1 MGTFEVSSFWVIVAG
16 SATVLAI
23 GTGFLKARKYI
34 EDRIQESL
42 SKEEIIGK
50 ISLLVKP
57 DMIFDEKGSIVADR
71 GASAFVQ
78 DRGIYFTMEDDMSD
92 SIPSEIRI
100 SFSKHL
106 KVPPLLTPLNPDIT
120 TIRPERGASH
130 DWIYKLSYSATVGH
144 DEDKEFRRRYRLEIY

>member
-1 MGTFEVSSFWVIVAG
+1 MGTFEVSTFWVIVAG

-23 GTGFLKARKYI
+23 GTGFLKARRYI
-34 EDRIQESL
+34 EDRIQEAL

-57 DMIFDEKGSIVADR
+57 DMIFDEKGSIVTDR
-71 GASAFVQ
+71 GASAFIQ
-78 DRGIYFTMEDDMSD
+78 DRGIHFTMEDDISD

-120 TIRPERGASH
+120 YIRTERGESH
-130 DWIYKLSYSATVGH
+130 DWSYKLSYSATTRP
-144 DEDKEFRRRYRLEIY
+144 DEEKEYLRRYRLEIL

>member
-1 MGTFEVSSFWVIVAG
+1 MAVEISAFWVVVAG
-16 SATVLAI
+16 VANVLAI
-23 GTGFLKARKYI
+23 GAGALRARKYI

-57 DMIFDEKGSIVADR
+57 DMIFDEKGSIITDR
-71 GASAFVQ
+71 GASAFIQ
-78 DRGIYFTMEDDMSD
+78 DRGIHFTMEDDMSE

-106 KVPPLLTPLNPDIT
+106 KVAPLLTPLNPDIT
-120 TIRPERGASH
+120 HIRTERGESH
-130 DWIYKLSYSATVGH
+130 DWIYKLSYTATVQP
-144 DEDKEFRRRYRLEIY
+144 DDDKEFLRRYRLEIL

>member
-1 MGTFEVSSFWVIVAG
+1 MGTFEVSTFWVIVAG
-16 SATVLAI
+16 SATVIAI

-34 EDRIQESL
+34 EDRIQEAL

-57 DMIFDEKGSIVADR
+57 DMIFDEKGSILTDR
-71 GASAFVQ
+71 GASAFIQ
-78 DRGIYFTMEDDMSD
+78 DRGINFTMEDDMSE

-106 KVPPLLTPLNPDIT
+106 KVAPLLTPLHPDT
-120 TIRPERGASH
+120 TIIRMERGKSH
-130 DWIYKLSYSATVGH
+130 DWIYKLSYAATVSH